1 MARILIEGF
10 QCERCSYR
18 WAPRQGTTVE
28 PKVCPQ
34 MQEQV
39 LEQAPPEISPRRI
52 PGRPARLPTGKAYSQ
67 LNER

>member
-28 PKVCPQ
+28 PKVCPKCKSRFWNKPRQ
-34 MQEQV
+34 KSRQEEYRAAQHV
-39 LEQAPPEISPRRI
+39 YQPMKRAE
-52 PGRPARLPTGKAYSQ
+52 T
-67 LNER
+67 